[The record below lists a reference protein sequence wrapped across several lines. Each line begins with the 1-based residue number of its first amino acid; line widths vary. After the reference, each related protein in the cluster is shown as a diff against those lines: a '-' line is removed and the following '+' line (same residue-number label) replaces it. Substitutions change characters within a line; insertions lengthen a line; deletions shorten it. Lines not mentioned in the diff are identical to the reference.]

1 MSAEIWASFRE
12 ARVLRTV
19 REELQLLEIISDT
32 LTWRIILKES
42 LCPYHIYRVQA
53 LALPNHRAKV
63 VFVSGFAQY
72 VL

>member
-1 MSAEIWASFRE
+1 
-12 ARVLRTV
+12 V